1 VIGTEARPA
10 INPTFFN
17 KQNGPEHDEIV
28 LAVLMVGCSLSL
40 TKVHRWRELK
50 EQYKA
55 QCYVRYIHSGEHS
68 LVVSNNRPCNYS
80 ICVLRLTS
88 VDGSPEGDQ
97 DNRRDILI

>member
-1 VIGTEARPA
+1 MIGTQARPA
-10 INPTFFN
+10 INPTFLN

-55 QCYVRYIHSGEHS
+55 IGYVGYIHSGKHS
-68 LVVSNNRPCNYS
+68 LMVSNNRPVT
-80 ICVLRLTS
+80 ICVSRALMAALKGIKGTTGEIS
-88 VDGSPEGDQ
+88 
-97 DNRRDILI
+97 